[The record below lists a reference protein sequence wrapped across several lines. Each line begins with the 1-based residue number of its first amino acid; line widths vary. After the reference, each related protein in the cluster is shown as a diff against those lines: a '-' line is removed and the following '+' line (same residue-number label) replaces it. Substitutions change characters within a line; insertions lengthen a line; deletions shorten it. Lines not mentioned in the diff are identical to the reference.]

1 MSILPSE
8 DIQVSRIWV
17 GEINEGKK
25 IKNTKNLVVSFPK
38 KNGAFSQGLES
49 NL

>member
-25 IKNTKNLVVSFPK
+25 LRIQRT
-38 KNGAFSQGLES
+38 
-49 NL
+49 